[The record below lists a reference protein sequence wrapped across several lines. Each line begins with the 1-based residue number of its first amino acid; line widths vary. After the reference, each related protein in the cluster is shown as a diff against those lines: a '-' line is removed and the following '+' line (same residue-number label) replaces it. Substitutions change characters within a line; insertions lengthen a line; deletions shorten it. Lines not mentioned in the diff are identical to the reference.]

1 MLLLRLLLPIHFR
14 RPRSSPGPPKGD
26 KNLLPLPG
34 CSLYHSSNRGAVLSQ
49 RHPIFHRIL
58 FVAPMPRQFWR
69 RVLISFS
76 FRQFDCVGPS
86 AIYRMSLSIL
96 CLFGL
101 MMIFMLCRNRIAMVV
116 NEGLFCVKYI
126 FVTALFIGFLWVDNN
141 VF

>member
-1 MLLLRLLLPIHFR
+1 
-14 RPRSSPGPPKGD
+14 
-26 KNLLPLPG
+26 
-34 CSLYHSSNRGAVLSQ
+34 
-49 RHPIFHRIL
+49 
-58 FVAPMPRQFWR
+58 MPRQFWR

-86 AIYRMSLSIL
+86 AIYRISLSIL